1 MAKIASGNWND
12 LPWRDSPK
20 KMVDGVSK
28 LKTMAF
34 GMEAKNLLCTI
45 CEIQN
50 GSPIGPHTH
59 PHEQIAICLQGE
71 CDYYVDGVPYRLTA
85 GSWVNIP
92 PHVVH
97 YAHVYRSPVPCLQM
111 DVFSP
116 GRPSTSDTYKAFLK
130 EQGIDWDERVK
141 ELHDLDAPQEE
152 GLEVR
157 A

>member
-1 MAKIASGNWND
+1 MAKIMSGNWNE
-12 LPWRDSPK
+12 LPWRISPK
-20 KMVDGVSK
+20 KIVDGVPK
-28 LKTMAF
+28 VKTMAF
-34 GMEAKNLLCTI
+34 GFESKNILCTL

-59 PHEQIAICLQGE
+59 PHEQVAIVLEGE
-71 CDYYVDGVPYRLTA
+71 CDYYVDGVPYRLTP

-116 GRPSTSDTYKAFLK
+116 GRPSTSDLYQEFLK
-130 EQGIDWDERVK
+130 EQGIDWDAKVK
-141 ELHDLDAPQEE
+141 VVPDLDAPVES
-152 GLEVR
+152 GLETR
-157 A
+157 S

>member
-1 MAKIASGNWND
+1 MAKIMSGNWNE

-34 GMEAKNLLCTI
+34 GMEAENLLCTI

-116 GRPSTSDTYKAFLK
+116 ARPSTSDTYKAFLK
-130 EQGIDWDERVK
+130 ENGIDWDSMVK
-141 ELHDLDAPQEE
+141 EMPDLDAPQED